1 MILLISCNTYNC
13 YGFTGN
19 GLLESKNPIEEKCH
33 VAITGSYM
41 GLDLIEDDG
50 YFEIEH

>member
-1 MILLISCNTYNC
+1 MVSLGMVYWKVKSNR
-13 YGFTGN
+13 G
-19 GLLESKNPIEEKCH
+19 KCH